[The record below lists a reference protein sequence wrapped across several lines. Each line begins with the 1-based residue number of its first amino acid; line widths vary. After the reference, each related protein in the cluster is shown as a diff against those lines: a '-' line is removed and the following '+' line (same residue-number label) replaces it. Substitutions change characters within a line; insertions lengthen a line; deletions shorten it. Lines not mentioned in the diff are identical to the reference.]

1 MPPVTDNAICI
12 RRWDF
17 SETSQTVSLFLR
29 SHGIVRGIV
38 KGAKR
43 ARGGFDGGIDLLTH
57 GQVVAIVK
65 PARDLAAVTQWR
77 VLDTFRALR
86 EHLAANRA
94 GLYMADLIHHML
106 TEHDPHPRLFD
117 ALCSAL
123 HGLGDVDQINRTLL
137 GFEWTVLLES
147 GFRPQLERDAETGA
161 ELPPSTATLGFSAT
175 AGGVV
180 ADTGGPDRWRVRR
193 ETIDLLRAVA
203 AGKPIDDTDAAG
215 HGRAAR
221 LLAVYIRELLGAE
234 PKSMR
239 WAFPDLR
246 I

>member
-1 MPPVTDNAICI
+1 MPSVTDNAICI
-12 RRWDF
+12 RRWDY
-17 SETSQTVSLFLR
+17 SETSLTVSMFLR
-29 SHGIVRGIV
+29 SHGVVRGMA

-43 ARGGFDGGIDLLTH
+43 ARGGFEGGIDLLTL
-57 GQVVAIVK
+57 GQVAAIIK
-65 PARDLAAVTQWR
+65 PARDLATVTQWR
-77 VLDTFRALR
+77 VLNTFRALR
-86 EHLAANRA
+86 EHLGANRA

-117 ALCSAL
+117 ALQSAL
-123 HGLGDVDQINRTLL
+123 SGLEDLGRIEQTLL
-137 GFEWTVLLES
+137 RFEWTLLLET
-147 GFRPQLERDAETGA
+147 GFRPQLDRDVETGG
-161 ELPPSTATLGFSAT
+161 ELSSATDTLGFSPT

-203 AGKPIDDTDAAG
+203 AGEPTDSTDATG

>member
-1 MPPVTDNAICI
+1 
-12 RRWDF
+12 
-17 SETSQTVSLFLR
+17 
-29 SHGIVRGIV
+29 SHGIVRGMV

-43 ARGGFDGGIDLLTH
+43 PRGGFEGGIDLLTH
-57 GQVVAIVK
+57 GQVAAIIK
-65 PARDLAAVTQWR
+65 PARDLATVTQWR

-86 EHLAANRA
+86 EHLDANRA

-117 ALCSAL
+117 ALRAAL
-123 HGLGDVDQINRTLL
+123 SGLGDLGRINQTLL
-137 GFEWTVLLES
+137 RFEWTVLLES
-147 GFRPQLERDAETGA
+147 GFRPQLDRDAETGV
-161 ELPPSTATLGFSAT
+161 ELSTSTDTLGFSPT
-175 AGGVV
+175 AGGIVT
-180 ADTGGPDRWRVRR
+180 DTGGPDRWRVRR

-203 AGKPIDDTDAAG
+203 AGESTDDADAKR

-221 LLAVYIRELLGAE
+221 LLAVYIRELLGTE

>member
-1 MPPVTDNAICI
+1 MPAITDKAICI
-12 RRWDF
+12 RRWDY
-17 SETSQTVSLFLR
+17 SETSLTVSLFLR
-29 SHGIVRGIV
+29 NHGVVRGMA

-43 ARGGFDGGIDLLTH
+43 PRGGFEGGIDLLTL
-57 GQVVAIVK
+57 GQVAAIIT
-65 PARDLAAVTQWR
+65 PARDLATVTQWR

-86 EHLAANRA
+86 EHLGANRA
-94 GLYMADLIHHML
+94 GIYMADLIHQML

-117 ALCSAL
+117 ALQAAL
-123 HGLGDVDQINRTLL
+123 SGLDDLRRVEQTLL
-137 GFEWTVLLES
+137 RFEWMVLLET
-147 GFRPQLERDAETGA
+147 GFRPQLDRDAETGG
-161 ELPPSTATLGFSAT
+161 ELPSSTETLGFSPT
-175 AGGVV
+175 AGGIV

-193 ETIDLLRAVA
+193 ETIDLLRAIA
-203 AGKPIDDTDAAG
+203 AGEPTDGADATG

-234 PKSMR
+234 PNSMR

>member
-1 MPPVTDNAICI
+1 MPTVTDNAICI

-29 SHGIVRGIV
+29 DHGIVRGMV

-43 ARGGFDGGIDLLTH
+43 ARGGFEGGIDLLTH

-65 PARDLAAVTQWR
+65 PARDLATVTHWR
-77 VLDTFRALR
+77 LLDTFRALR

-94 GLYMADLIHHML
+94 GLYMADLVHHMV
-106 TEHDPHPRLFD
+106 TEHDPHPVLFD
-117 ALCSAL
+117 ALRSAL
-123 HGLGDVDQINRTLL
+123 EGLSDLDRIDRTLL
-137 GFEWTVLLES
+137 GFEWTVLLET
-147 GFRPQLERDAETGA
+147 GFRPQLDRDVETGEA
-161 ELPPSTATLGFSAT
+161 LSPDEATLGFSAA

-180 ADTGGPDRWRVRR
+180 ADTGAADRWRVRR
-193 ETIDLLRAVA
+193 ETIELLQAVA
-203 AGKPIDDTDAAG
+203 SGEPTDDADAA
-215 HGRAAR
+215 HHRRAAR
-221 LLAVYIRELLGAE
+221 LLAAYVREVLGAE

>member
-1 MPPVTDNAICI
+1 MPTVTDNAICI
-12 RRWDF
+12 RRWDYA
-17 SETSQTVSLFLR
+17 ETSQTVSLFLR
-29 SHGIVRGIV
+29 SHGIVRGLV

-43 ARGGFDGGIDLLTH
+43 ARGGFEGGIDLLTH
-57 GQVVAIVK
+57 GQVVAIIK
-65 PARDLAAVTQWR
+65 PARDLATVTQWR
-77 VLDTFRALR
+77 MISTFRALR
-86 EHLAANRA
+86 EQLGANRA
-94 GLYMADLIHHML
+94 GLYMADLVHHML

-117 ALCSAL
+117 ALRSAL
-123 HGLGDVDQINRTLL
+123 SGLGDPERVDETLL
-137 GFEWTVLLES
+137 RFEWTILLET
-147 GFRPQLERDAETGA
+147 GFRPQLERDAETGG
-161 ELPPSTATLGFSAT
+161 ELTPTKATLGFSPT
-175 AGGVV
+175 AGGIV

-203 AGKPIDDTDAAG
+203 ADEPTDEADATG

-221 LLAVYIRELLGAE
+221 LLAVYIRELLGTE

>member
-1 MPPVTDNAICI
+1 MPSVTDNAICI
-12 RRWDF
+12 RRWDY
-17 SETSQTVSLFLR
+17 SETSLTVSLFLR
-29 SHGIVRGIV
+29 SHGVVRGMA

-43 ARGGFDGGIDLLTH
+43 ARGGFEGGIDLLTL
-57 GQVVAIVK
+57 GQVAAIIK
-65 PARDLAAVTQWR
+65 PARDLATVTQWR

-86 EHLAANRA
+86 EHLGANRA

-117 ALCSAL
+117 ALQSAL
-123 HGLGDVDQINRTLL
+123 SGLGDLGRIEQTLL
-137 GFEWTVLLES
+137 RFEWTVLLET
-147 GFRPQLERDAETGA
+147 GFRPQLDRDAETGG
-161 ELPPSTATLGFSAT
+161 ELPSSTDTLGFSPT
-175 AGGVV
+175 AGGIV

-193 ETIDLLRAVA
+193 ETINLLRAVA
-203 AGKPIDDTDAAG
+203 AGEPAASADAPG

-221 LLAVYIRELLGAE
+221 LLAVYIRERLGTE

>member
-12 RRWDF
+12 RRWDY
-17 SETSQTVSLFLR
+17 SETSLTVSLFLR
-29 SHGIVRGIV
+29 NHGVVRGMA

-43 ARGGFDGGIDLLTH
+43 ARGGFEGGIDLLTL
-57 GQVVAIVK
+57 GQVAAIIK
-65 PARDLAAVTQWR
+65 PARDLATVTQWR

-86 EHLAANRA
+86 EHLGANRA

-106 TEHDPHPRLFD
+106 TEHDPHPHLFD
-117 ALCSAL
+117 ALQAAL
-123 HGLGDVDQINRTLL
+123 RGLEDPGRIEQTLL
-137 GFEWTVLLES
+137 GFEWVVLLET
-147 GFRPQLERDAETGA
+147 GFRPQLDRDAETGA
-161 ELPPSTATLGFSAT
+161 ELSSSDTLGFSPT
-175 AGGVV
+175 AGGIV
-180 ADTGGPDRWRVRR
+180 ADTGAPDRWRVRR

-203 AGKPIDDTDAAG
+203 AGETTDGADATR

-221 LLAVYIRELLGAE
+221 LLAVYIRELLGVE

>member
-1 MPPVTDNAICI
+1 MPTVTDNAICI
-12 RRWDF
+12 RRWDY

-29 SHGIVRGIV
+29 SHGIVRGLV

-43 ARGGFDGGIDLLTH
+43 ARGGFEGGIDVLTH
-57 GQVVAIVK
+57 GQVVAIIR
-65 PARDLAAVTQWR
+65 PAADLATVTAWR
-77 VLDTFRALR
+77 VLEVFRALR

-117 ALCSAL
+117 ALRSAL
-123 HGLGDVDQINRTLL
+123 GGLDDIDRIPETLL
-137 GFEWTVLLES
+137 RFEWTVLRES
-147 GFRPQLERDAETGA
+147 GYRPQLDRDAQTGA
-161 ELPPSTATLGFSAT
+161 ALPADTPTLAFSAA

-180 ADTGGPDRWRVRR
+180 ADTGAADRWRVRR

-203 AGKPIDDTDAAG
+203 ADEPTAEAAPARLEG
-215 HGRAAR
+215 AAR
-221 LLAVYIRELLGAE
+221 LLAVYIRALLGAE

-239 WAFPDLR
+239 WAFPDLQS
-246 I
+246 

>member
-1 MPPVTDNAICI
+1 MPTVTDSAICI
-12 RRWDF
+12 RRWDY

-29 SHGIVRGIV
+29 SHGIVRGMV

-43 ARGGFDGGIDLLTH
+43 VRSGFEGGIDVLTH
-57 GQVVAIVK
+57 GQVVAIIK
-65 PARDLAAVTQWR
+65 PARDLATVTQWR
-77 VLDTFRALR
+77 MLEAFRAIR
-86 EHLAANRA
+86 EHLGANRA

-117 ALCSAL
+117 ALRSAL
-123 HGLGDVDQINRTLL
+123 SRLGDAGQINRTLL
-137 GFEWTVLLES
+137 GFEWTVLLET

-161 ELPPSTATLGFSAT
+161 ELPPSTATLGFSAA

-203 AGKPIDDTDAAG
+203 AGEPTDDADATR

-221 LLAVYIRELLGAE
+221 LLAVYIRELLGTE

>member
-1 MPPVTDNAICI
+1 MPAVTDNAICI
-12 RRWDF
+12 RRWDY
-17 SETSQTVSLFLR
+17 SETSLTVSLFLR
-29 SHGIVRGIV
+29 NHGVVRGMA

-43 ARGGFDGGIDLLTH
+43 ARGSFEGGIDLLTL
-57 GQVVAIVK
+57 GQVAAIIK
-65 PARDLAAVTQWR
+65 PASDLATVTQWR

-86 EHLAANRA
+86 EHLGANRA

-117 ALCSAL
+117 ALQSAL
-123 HGLGDVDQINRTLL
+123 SGLDDVGRIEQTLL
-137 GFEWTVLLES
+137 RFEWTVLLET
-147 GFRPQLERDAETGA
+147 GFRPQFDRDAETGG
-161 ELPPSTATLGFSAT
+161 ELPSSTETLGFSPT
-175 AGGVV
+175 AGGTV

-193 ETIDLLRAVA
+193 ETIELLRAVA
-203 AGKPIDDTDAAG
+203 AGEPTDGADATR

-221 LLAVYIRELLGAE
+221 LLAVYIRELLGTE

>member
-1 MPPVTDNAICI
+1 MPTVTDNAICI

-29 SHGIVRGIV
+29 SHGVVRGMV

-43 ARGGFDGGIDLLTH
+43 ARGGFEGGIDLLTH

-65 PARDLAAVTQWR
+65 PARDLATVTQWR
-77 VLDTFRALR
+77 LRDTFRALR
-86 EHLAANRA
+86 EHLGANRA
-94 GLYMADLIHHML
+94 GLYMADLVHHMV
-106 TEHDPHPRLFD
+106 TEHDPHPDLFD
-117 ALCSAL
+117 ALRS
-123 HGLGDVDQINRTLL
+123 GLERLADLDRIDRTLL
-137 GFEWTVLLES
+137 DFEWTVLLET
-147 GFRPQLERDAETGA
+147 GFRPQIECDAETGA
-161 ELPPSTATLGFSAT
+161 ALAPDAATLGFSAT

-180 ADTGGPDRWRVRR
+180 ADTGAADRWRVRR
-193 ETIDLLRAVA
+193 ETIELLRAVA
-203 AGKPIDDTDAAG
+203 AGRPTDDADGT
-215 HGRAAR
+215 HHRRAAR
-221 LLAVYIRELLGAE
+221 LLAAYIREVLGSE